1 MLASTLSQLGL
12 SEPQSIGYTLKCL
25 GAGFY
30 GLRKGGADFRG
41 TIRDVVMEA
50 GDADTNGAVCGA
62 LLGCAVGFSALPE
75 DLLAFPHREWL
86 DSQVERFLQ
95 VIGLGGEPLQ
105 HPPEEGSPV
114 DPHVRARSMV
124 EPCVSAFHA
133 CVCCRALSEE
143 RSGTVDH
150 AVLFYIQLCACLLLC
165 LVRVSSE
172 DREHDVLVCWLCG
185 TCVDGVMPL
194 FTPYAFSF
202 YSDECNRK

>member
-1 MLASTLSQLGL
+1 MLASTLSHLEL

-41 TIRDVVMEA
+41 TICDVVMEA

-114 DPHVRARSMV
+114 DPHVRACSMV
-124 EPCVSAFHA
+124 EPCV
-133 CVCCRALSEE
+133 L

-150 AVLFYIQLCACLLLC
+150 AVLFYIQLCACLL
-165 LVRVSSE
+165 VSCMCVL
-172 DREHDVLVCWLCG
+172 RGQGARCPCVLVVWDMCG
-185 TCVDGVMPL
+185 WGHASVHSLHLPFL
-194 FTPYAFSF
+194 Q
-202 YSDECNRK
+202 